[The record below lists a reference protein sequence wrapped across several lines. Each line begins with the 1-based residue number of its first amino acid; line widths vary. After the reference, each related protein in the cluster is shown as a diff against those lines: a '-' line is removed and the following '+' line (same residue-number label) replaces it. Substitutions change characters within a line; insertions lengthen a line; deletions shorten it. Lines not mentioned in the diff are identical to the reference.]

1 MPARASHVARIILFL
16 FCDLV
21 SGIGRCVNRKKRRA
35 LIAGTY
41 LLLQPQERVRIC
53 EPVHEKGIKFHLL
66 RPNCSVLCGV
76 VIPFGNYSF
85 QFVISSG

>member
-1 MPARASHVARIILFL
+1 MRARASHAARIIPFL

-21 SGIGRCVNRKKRRA
+21 SGIGLCFNRKWAR
-35 LIAGTY
+35 LFIAGTY
-41 LLLQPQERVRIC
+41 LLLQPHPRAGMC
-53 EPVHEKGIKFHLL
+53 EPVHEKAITFHLL
-66 RPNCSVLCGV
+66 RPNCSVLCEV

>member
-1 MPARASHVARIILFL
+1 MGARASHAARIIS
-16 FCDLV
+16 FCPVTLLV
-21 SGIGRCVNRKKRRA
+21 ESGAVTTERRNGPLSLA
-35 LIAGTY
+35 LICFCCRRCGFQYVSLFTKKA
-41 LLLQPQERVRIC
+41 
-53 EPVHEKGIKFHLL
+53 IKFHLL